1 MAHMYNF
8 KELVML
14 NYLNHSLNC
23 VGANEVWLV
32 HKYLYIVEDI
42 VKNKGTNKAKR
53 KLLKMQY

>member
-53 KLLKMQY
+53 KS